1 MEVFGNALTVGNRI
15 LEETRLLL
23 EKDFK
28 KDKKIA
34 LRHLT
39 GEGMDPQHP
48 DLKG

>member
-1 MEVFGNALTVGNRI
+1 M
-15 LEETRLLL
+15 EETRLLL

-39 GEGMDPQHP
+39 GEGMDPY
-48 DLKG
+48 LWNGNVVSAEAV